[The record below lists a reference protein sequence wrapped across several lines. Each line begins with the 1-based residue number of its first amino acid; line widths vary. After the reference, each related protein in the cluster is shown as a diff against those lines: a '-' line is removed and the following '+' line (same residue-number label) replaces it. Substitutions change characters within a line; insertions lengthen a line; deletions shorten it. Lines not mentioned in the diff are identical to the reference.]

1 MRTAWSP
8 RRLHSTLD
16 IVART
21 CKHTRGTYL
30 QVTFSHFNI
39 PLANPYWLLCTRQFA
54 RVVAQSTK
62 WYHHKA
68 PDYDVITRSPYTF
81 AQWSARFEAS
91 FVTVIDGNW
100 VFSIDITNRDRGQI
114 PCTTSMAPFSLEFE
128 NQKGN
133 LARKELNLKFRYVL
147 ASKNDVFAWH
157 ISHIAHGCLC
167 YIMITHTF
175 KWEGR
180 SDGQCRKRCI
190 SLFNI
195 ALVKEWVAG
204 VGRGYWQAATSI
216 FCRGHLGASRGWSK
230 SGWPGCLWQGRGVGA
245 SE

>member
-1 MRTAWSP
+1 
-8 RRLHSTLD
+8 
-16 IVART
+16 
-21 CKHTRGTYL
+21 
-30 QVTFSHFNI
+30 
-39 PLANPYWLLCTRQFA
+39 
-54 RVVAQSTK
+54 
-62 WYHHKA
+62 
-68 PDYDVITRSPYTF
+68 
-81 AQWSARFEAS
+81 
-91 FVTVIDGNW
+91 
-100 VFSIDITNRDRGQI
+100 
-114 PCTTSMAPFSLEFE
+114 MAPFSLEFE
-128 NQKGN
+128 NEKGN

-204 VGRGYWQAATSI
+204 VGRGYFDLLSRSFGCLARLIEIRLARMSVA
-216 FCRGHLGASRGWSK
+216 GPRGWRLGIEKGGGGTRNLLCISPFSLSPPTRLF
-230 SGWPGCLWQGRGVGA
+230 SGSNLPFPPLLFSLRCLILILTLSIAYWPCHT
-245 SE
+245 